1 LIYSD
6 KMKLILK
13 QTETMRYKLLTLI
26 LTLAL
31 PVCLLDGQAFTEK
44 KTFRETMSAD
54 RETTLEV
61 DNKYGTIHI
70 TTWNKDSVEI
80 RAEIEAFSSDL
91 DRLRKMFQGIN
102 VNISGTRYLVRAY
115 TSFTQSISMLF
126 ESFKGLTSKIIPY
139 ESRIQVNY
147 FINAP
152 EYIDMR
158 ITNKY
163 GDVYMENNTGNLT
176 LNLSNGAFKANIL
189 NEANGFDLVFCD
201 ATVNKLIKGR
211 LNTSFSEVEIDESR
225 DLTITSVSSKFYLKN
240 TVTINTESRRDEFFV
255 GSISSLRGNA
265 YFSDFRIEE
274 VQKEINMVTKYG
286 DLDAKF
292 IGKGIEMVTLNSG
305 YTDISLAF
313 DKSVSYNLD
322 IRYLNSFMVLP
333 EENAKLEKKVLN
345 EEKKEYMTYGTV
357 GRNPGNVKVIINATR
372 GNIYLK

>member
-1 LIYSD
+1 
-6 KMKLILK
+6 MKINRK
-13 QTETMRYKLLTLI
+13 KTNTMRYRLITLI
-26 LTLAL
+26 FISLI
-31 PVCLLDGQAFTEK
+31 PFRLLYGQAFSEK
-44 KTFRETMSAD
+44 KIFKETMAVTK
-54 RETTLEV
+54 ETALEV

-70 TTWNKDSVEI
+70 TSWNKDSVEI
-80 RAEIEAFSSDL
+80 RGEVEAFSSDL
-91 DRLRKMFQGIN
+91 DRLRKMFQGVD
-102 VNISGTRYLVRAY
+102 VNISGTNYLVRAY
-115 TSFTQSISMLF
+115 TNFTQNISMLF
-126 ESFKGLTSKIIPY
+126 ESFKGLTSKFISY

-147 FINAP
+147 YINAP

-176 LNLSNGAFKANIL
+176 LNISNGDFKANIL
-189 NEANGFDLVFCD
+189 NEANGLDLVFCD
-201 ATVNKLIKGR
+201 ATVNKINKGR
-211 LNTSFSEVEIDESR
+211 LNTSFSEVEIEESK
-225 DLTITSVSSKFYLKN
+225 DLSITSVSSRFSLQK
-240 TVTINTESRRDEFFV
+240 TGTINAESRRDKFYI
-255 GSISSLRGNA
+255 GTISSLRGNA

-274 VQKEINMVTKYG
+274 LQKEMNMVTKYG
-286 DLDAKF
+286 DLDASL
-292 IGKGIEMVTLNSG
+292 IGKGIEMVTVNSG

-322 IRYLNSFMVLP
+322 IRYLNSFVVLP